1 MFLQLILFHVTIR
14 SSFFIVSSYE
24 GGMMIHTALLDKAEI
39 VKRSDGTAF
48 ARLGSG
54 LTFQDVIPH
63 LNKMGYMMPH
73 GECITVG
80 LGGYFLNNGNH
91 PESLNYERFYN
102 ERPYLSKI
110 TGVDYDGN
118 VFTIDK
124 TGLTYVQPNK
134 NIPEDVMNTRK
145 ALTETLGKKLEK
157 GLEESGRPY
166 PPSASSVMRLM
177 QTYGASLMIATE
189 FEIELIEQ
197 REPNWFII
205 AYPMKLVEENK
216 DLVQELVDF
225 TAQVEE
231 DDLSCGLAYFT
242 DLLPGGLDGILVK
255 CMDWNDNGDSILEKL
270 PEGHTEIKRVPFSAF
285 FTWNNDSYGMGWTPH
300 FFMEAI
306 SDFNLANGVRK
317 WRETIL
323 TMSKSNNPCKSC
335 MLELN
340 IIVNKGIYTF
350 DMMCGADIDKQN
362 ECSDFTFDMQENV
375 VGDRS
380 KLYKQNLP
388 SCKANPMWEQQ
399 TVEYGSAYPIA
410 QKLKEAWDSEMFVDF
425 WLGINHKASDQS
437 CEATQVQ
444 PVGAT
449 CRKYG
454 IKAKDLVKAVKR
466 DAKSQCRKVFKYSSV
481 MKQNR
486 SCAKD
491 WKKHATGMPIVL
503 E

>member
-1 MFLQLILFHVTIR
+1 
-14 SSFFIVSSYE
+14 
-24 GGMMIHTALLDKAEI
+24 MIHTALLDKAEI

-197 REPNWFII
+197 REPNWLII
-205 AYPMKLVEENK
+205 SYPITLVEENN
-216 DLVQELVDF
+216 DLVQELVNF

-270 PEGHTEIKRVPFSAF
+270 PKGHAEIKILPFSAV
-285 FTWNNDSYGMGWTPH
+285 FTWNKNSYGMGWTPH
-300 FFMEAI
+300 FFYEPI
-306 SDFNLANGVRK
+306 SNFNLANGVEK

-323 TMSKSNNPCKSC
+323 TMSKPNNPCKSC

-362 ECSDFTFDMQENV
+362 ECSDFTFEMQENI
-375 VGDRS
+375 VGDRF
-380 KLYKQNLP
+380 KFYKQNLP
-388 SCKANPMWEQQ
+388 SCKANPMWEEQM
-399 TVEYGSAYPIA
+399 VEYGSAYTIA
-410 QKLKEAWDSEMFVDF
+410 QDLKKAWDSEMFVDF

-481 MKQNR
+481 MKQNLQ
-486 SCAKD
+486 CAKK
-491 WKKHATGMPIVL
+491 WKKRATDLPIFV
-503 E
+503 EEN